1 MAEAYEVKAGFPLN
15 GLSEVTPYS
24 DQEIGTSADILNVVP
39 FDAKGRLR
47 GSRRPGLDKF
57 STALVSG
64 ANKVQCIATV
74 SATKVDPVLGAKQVF
89 IKGNVADSN
98 GFSLLGSASPGT
110 EVVLD
115 STNVCLGA
123 IAGPD
128 DNIYVVR
135 ASGNNV
141 LLEKHPVAGGGAT
154 WSNTMFV
161 DSATPAEAKLLG
173 LACDEDTVFIWYGE
187 IDNIGEGIMRFDF
200 AGVNRDSTTKGV
212 FVRAEADATHI
223 ERAFGGVTNGGY
235 TAGLPD
241 VGWHVIP
248 ATSHSGMKLYQ
259 GKLAIIGCP
268 LLDAG
273 TSTEH
278 ELVLYVMDLKTGI
291 IDAVHDLGLDG
302 TDTSA
307 NKAVFLDLEF
317 GLDGFIYVLFKDDD
331 TSVGGTT
338 DIYLIRKIDAAGN
351 GIWEIK
357 MTQAEGAAPTSIC
370 WNPDRAMLVVV
381 GVTLFGDADISLA
394 VIEPDSKG
402 IVDYVKLDAI
412 STWTCIRCDSD
423 GNYYAWSSASTRVN
437 AFTEA
442 FVQTWQ
448 KTLIGAASQSKVCV
462 NQFWNSGADEQG
474 SSRYQETLAVS
485 NGVLS
490 KMVGDT
496 TSGAGD
502 GTSTAVA
509 GGITLSTTATT
520 IHSANF
526 GVLVFF
532 ADGETARYYDP
543 SEGANGTILDWTAAN
558 TYGILPNDSNGG
570 FPYIEAWNRRL
581 IIFGLEEDTSN
592 WYMCAKN
599 NPFDWKQQSNV
610 TGAAISGRTS
620 PAGLFPKGD
629 RIYGVIPYNDDLV
642 IFAGDR
648 SMYQL
653 SLDPAVDAQFDLI
666 TDTVGIA
673 PGRAWCKDGF
683 GSVYFF
689 GNNGGIYKMSLN
701 SPPQRISNKSIDKRF
716 ENVDL
721 PNTTVRLLWDSLMQG
736 IHVFLTPVTTPVVT
750 EQYFFDFRTEGWFPY
765 KFADVSFQP
774 YSVGISELDEPQD
787 QKILIGGSDGIIR
800 KFNNALNT
808 DDGSIFAGHFTLG
821 PWIPREGSNTQ
832 LMLRRMDLVVGA
844 GSSLKC
850 EVLSGIDAEDV
861 VTDGRSIYSTELSEK
876 RSNVHHPRAAGKALM
891 VKVKSEDAVARG
903 MNFEEFRG
911 QMSDVRNL

>member
-24 DQEIGTSADILNVVP
+24 DQEIGTSADMLNVVP

-64 ANKVQCIATV
+64 ANKVQCISTV
-74 SATKVDPVLGAKQVF
+74 SATKVDPVLGTADVF
-89 IKGNVADSN
+89 VKGNLAN
-98 GFSLLGSASPGT
+98 ATGYSLLAAADGADT
-110 EVVLD
+110 DLH
-115 STNVCLGA
+115 TTFIALGA
-123 IAGPD
+123 VFGPD
-128 DNIYVVR
+128 NFVYVVR
-135 ASGNNV
+135 AATNNV
-141 LLEKHPVAGGGAT
+141 NLYKYSTAGALQAGFPV
-154 WSNTMFV
+154 TMFV

-173 LACDEDTVFIWYGE
+173 LAIDEDTLFVWYGE

-200 AGVNRDSTTKGV
+200 TGVNRDSTTKGV
-212 FVRAEADATHI
+212 FVRAEADVTHI

-235 TAGLPD
+235 TTGTPD
-241 VGWHVIP
+241 IGWHVIP
-248 ATSHSGMKLYQ
+248 ATSQSGMKLYQ
-259 GKLAIIGCP
+259 GKLAIIGAP

-273 TSTEH
+273 TDTEH

-291 IDAVHDLGLDG
+291 IDAVHDLGVDG

-331 TSVGGTT
+331 TTGST
-338 DIYLIRKIDAAGN
+338 DIYLIRKIDSAGN

-357 MTQAEGAAPTSIC
+357 MTEAEGAAPTSIC

-381 GVTLFGDADISLA
+381 GDTLFGDADISLA

-402 IVDYVKLDAI
+402 IVDYVDLGSL
-412 STWTCIRCDSD
+412 STWTCVRCDSD
-423 GNYYAWSSASTRVN
+423 GNYYVWSSASTTVHAYAP
-437 AFTEA
+437 AFGA
-442 FVQTWQ
+442 ATWTN
-448 KTLIGAASQSKVCV
+448 TLTGAASQSKVCV

-490 KMVGDT
+490 KMT
-496 TSGAGD
+496 AS
-502 GTSTAVA
+502 TSTTVD
-509 GGITLSTTATT
+509 GSLTLSTTATT

-558 TYGILPNDSNGG
+558 TYGILPKDSNGG

-765 KFADVSFQP
+765 KFADVSYQP
-774 YSVGISELDEPQD
+774 YSVGVSELDEPQD
-787 QKILIGGSDGIIR
+787 QKILIGGSDGFIR

-808 DDGSIFAGHFTLG
+808 DDSSIFAGHFTLG

-832 LMLRRMDLVVGA
+832 LMLKRMDVVVGA